1 VTAALRN
8 EEEKT
13 PADGRR
19 AHTDERGAHCESL
32 LSVGAEMPRWR
43 EIPWCD
49 LAPRAA
55 QARFPQSARPKG
67 EEIYEL
73 PYPRGWPV
81 HRPGYPAGLA
91 SLLRRICTSVA
102 RK

>member
-43 EIPWCD
+43 EIP
-49 LAPRAA
+49 
-55 QARFPQSARPKG
+55 
-67 EEIYEL
+67 
-73 PYPRGWPV
+73 
-81 HRPGYPAGLA
+81 
-91 SLLRRICTSVA
+91 
-102 RK
+102 